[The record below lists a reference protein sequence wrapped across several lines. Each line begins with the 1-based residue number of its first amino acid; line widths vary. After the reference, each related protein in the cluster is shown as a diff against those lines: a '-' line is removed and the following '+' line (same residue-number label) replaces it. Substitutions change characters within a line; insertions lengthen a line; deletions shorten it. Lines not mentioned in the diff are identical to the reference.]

1 MRTHLVSTDKNK
13 KDSRIQLF
21 QSNINYAQTQIHACL
36 WVKFMWSLQI
46 FFVKCFE
53 NNICSP
59 SMMFLKIISAA
70 WEVFCGVSLRS
81 ILNPADSS
89 KHWLSAQSLNILLL
103 GDHFVF
109 PGLTD
114 TVKTSN
120 HVKVVSTT
128 NPQCQEFEKTRFLRF
143 RLGGEGGMRAAL
155 SYVTTEEQSASGRV
169 CSLSPTELS
178 WPPETSCFELFLSTS
193 PDAGFLLKVKWL
205 LIVPSWNIQR
215 NFKLKWAN
223 STKVLFV

>member
-1 MRTHLVSTDKNK
+1 MFKLQSFSVSILKKKVQLKTLVYTVPGILFLDVYIALLGKESCRILVIHISWGKSTNHSFLLLMRTHLVSTDKNK

-36 WVKFMWSLQI
+36 WVSFMWSLQI

-89 KHWLSAQSLNILLL
+89 KHWLSAHSLNILLL

-109 PGLTD
+109 P
-114 TVKTSN
+114 
-120 HVKVVSTT
+120 
-128 NPQCQEFEKTRFLRF
+128 E
-143 RLGGEGGMRAAL
+143 A
-155 SYVTTEEQSASGRV
+155 
-169 CSLSPTELS
+169 
-178 WPPETSCFELFLSTS
+178 
-193 PDAGFLLKVKWL
+193 WL
-205 LIVPSWNIQR
+205 I
-215 NFKLKWAN
+215 
-223 STKVLFV
+223 

>member
-1 MRTHLVSTDKNK
+1 MHVFGSVSCEA
-13 KDSRIQLF
+13 SRYF
-21 QSNINYAQTQIHACL
+21 FSN
-36 WVKFMWSLQI
+36 V
-46 FFVKCFE
+46 FE
-53 NNICSP
+53 NIICSL
-59 SMMFLKIISAA
+59 SLMFLKIISAA

-128 NPQCQEFEKTRFLRF
+128 NPQCQEFEKKQGLCD
-143 RLGGEGGMRAAL
+143 LDWGEGGWELLLVTWPQKSTRLPAEFAL
-155 SYVTTEEQSASGRV
+155 SVRQSSPGRRRRV
-169 CSLSPTELS
+169 VLNCCSRPSLM
-178 WPPETSCFELFLSTS
+178 LF
-193 PDAGFLLKVKWL
+193 F
-205 LIVPSWNIQR
+205 
-215 NFKLKWAN
+215 F
-223 STKVLFV
+223 F

>member
-1 MRTHLVSTDKNK
+1 MFYVALLGKESCRILVIHISWGKSTNHSFLLLMRTHLVSTDKNK

-89 KHWLSAQSLNILLL
+89 KHWLSAHSLNILHL

-109 PGLTD
+109 PKAWLILWKRIITWR
-114 TVKTSN
+114 SYP
-120 HVKVVSTT
+120 
-128 NPQCQEFEKTRFLRF
+128 PQTHNAKNLKKQGFCDFDW
-143 RLGGEGGMRAAL
+143 GGGGDE
-155 SYVTTEEQSASGRV
+155 S
-169 CSLSPTELS
+169 CS
-178 WPPETSCFELFLSTS
+178 
-193 PDAGFLLKVKWL
+193 
-205 LIVPSWNIQR
+205 
-215 NFKLKWAN
+215 
-223 STKVLFV
+223 